1 MIINWRS
8 VNIGMYVQCAQY
20 MSRFDIGDLVSPEV
34 KLCVLNEPLKWNSH
48 SMVIRKARRDGSSF
62 YPWVGWNP
70 FVKVLMSLMG

>member
-34 KLCVLNEPLKWNSH
+34 KLCVLNEPLK
-48 SMVIRKARRDGSSF
+48 
-62 YPWVGWNP
+62 
-70 FVKVLMSLMG
+70 